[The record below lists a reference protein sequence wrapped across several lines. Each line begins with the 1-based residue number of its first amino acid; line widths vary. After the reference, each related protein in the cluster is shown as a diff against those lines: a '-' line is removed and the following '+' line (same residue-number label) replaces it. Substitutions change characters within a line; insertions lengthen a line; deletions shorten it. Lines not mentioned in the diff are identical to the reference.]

1 MIRRLAIMIA
11 MFTTGMQAALVS
23 PACAQDNYPS
33 RTVTIVVGFAAGGT
47 TDIIARLIGQKISE
61 STGANVVIENI
72 GGAASIPATEKV
84 AHATP
89 DGYTLYMPS
98 STPFATN
105 PNFFRNLRYSL
116 DDFQT
121 VTLVARVPLGLD
133 VNRNFPASSV
143 QEFVEHARKQ
153 QNPITIATPGRGS
166 VGEIVNGM
174 ARGIFGIQVQDV
186 PYRGAAPAVQDLIK
200 GVVDAYFD
208 AISSSIPLYQS
219 GTVKMLA
226 TTGRLRSPG
235 LPNVPT
241 LIELGYKDFILENVI
256 SLVAPKGTPRA
267 AVDKLNSLVRKAMD
281 DPKFK
286 EVLLAQGIV
295 PEPSTPEELRAVIVQ
310 DYEWNASMAKRFDI
324 KPID

>member
-1 MIRRLAIMIA
+1 VPDKKLYPRTALALL
-11 MFTTGMQAALVS
+11 TALNLL
-23 PACAQDNYPS
+23 NYID
-33 RTVTIVVGFAAGGT
+33 R
-47 TDIIARLIGQKISE
+47 
-61 STGANVVIENI
+61 NV
-72 GGAASIPATEKV
+72 
-84 AHATP
+84 
-89 DGYTLYMPS
+89 L
-98 STPFATN
+98 F
-105 PNFFRNLRYSL
+105 
-116 DDFQT
+116 
-121 VTLVARVPLGLD
+121 
-133 VNRNFPASSV
+133 
-143 QEFVEHARKQ
+143 
-153 QNPITIATPGRGS
+153 
-166 VGEIVNGM
+166 
-174 ARGIFGIQVQDV
+174 
-186 PYRGAAPAVQDLIK
+186 AVQDLIK

-267 AVDKLNSLVRKAMD
+267 TIDKLNSLVRKAMD

>member
-1 MIRRLAIMIA
+1 
-11 MFTTGMQAALVS
+11 
-23 PACAQDNYPS
+23 
-33 RTVTIVVGFAAGGT
+33 
-47 TDIIARLIGQKISE
+47 
-61 STGANVVIENI
+61 
-72 GGAASIPATEKV
+72 
-84 AHATP
+84 
-89 DGYTLYMPS
+89 
-98 STPFATN
+98 
-105 PNFFRNLRYSL
+105 
-116 DDFQT
+116 
-121 VTLVARVPLGLD
+121 
-133 VNRNFPASSV
+133 
-143 QEFVEHARKQ
+143 
-153 QNPITIATPGRGS
+153 
-166 VGEIVNGM
+166 
-174 ARGIFGIQVQDV
+174 
-186 PYRGAAPAVQDLIK
+186 
-200 GVVDAYFD
+200 
-208 AISSSIPLYQS
+208 
-219 GTVKMLA
+219 MLA